1 MDKMSDTNY
10 ESPNQHACNGAQF
23 FRFENWEWMLNKHIS
38 RYAFFQTALQKIENK
53 KSTLH
58 PHSD

>member
-38 RYAFFQTALQKIENK
+38 RYAFFQTALQKIENICNNF
-53 KSTLH
+53 
-58 PHSD
+58 